1 MGAFDD
7 LNGTRKGGAFD
18 DLVPAKE
25 SAPLS
30 RTDRVLKGIRDP
42 IDGGAQLLTKALP
55 SGIVEGGNRLN
66 NWLADKTGL
75 VGRLPEGGVNQQ
87 VQEQEAAYQ
96 AARGPD
102 AGFDGYRVLGNVVSP
117 ANLAIASRAPVA
129 ASLLG
134 RVGVGVASGGASSA
148 LNPTMGD
155 DFWQEKL
162 KQVGTGAAFGGA
174 TPLVTGAIGRII
186 SPNASTNPNL
196 QLLKDAGVKPTVGQS
211 LGGAANRV
219 EEKAMSLPIVGDAIT
234 AARERA
240 RQQFNQAAINRAV
253 APVGGNVDEVGQ
265 TGIQRAGDILS
276 KSYDDAISKVKA
288 VKFDPQFA
296 QDVGQLRSM
305 AQNMSPELAK
315 RFNSTI
321 DDVLSPKIS
330 ANGSM
335 LGTTYKQIDSKLG
348 QEAAKFGKSSDPLQ
362 QELGDAY
369 KQLQALL
376 KQQAVR
382 SSPEFSKAIK
392 AADAGWANLVR
403 VEGAGKA
410 AQNAEG
416 VFTPAQLNA
425 AIRQADGSVRGR
437 AMARGTALMQ
447 DLGNAG
453 QQVLGN
459 KVPNSGTA
467 DRLML
472 GGAGLGA
479 YFVDP
484 LIPTALLGGAAM
496 YTQPAQSLLRAAV
509 SARPQSAQAIR
520 DSLLQTSPR
529 LLPGAAQI
537 GLGLLN

>member
-7 LNGTRKGGAFD
+7 LAPQPSSGGGAFS
-18 DLVPAKE
+18 DLAPAPE
-25 SAPLS
+25 LS
-30 RTDRVLKGIRDP
+30 RTARVIKGIRDP
-42 IDGGAQLLTKALP
+42 IDGGAQLLTNALP
-55 SGIVEGGNRLN
+55 SGLVEGGNRLN

-75 VGRLPEGGVNQQ
+75 VGRLPEGGVDQQ
-87 VQEQEAAYQ
+87 VREQEAAYQ
-96 AARGPD
+96 ASRGPD

-117 ANLAIASRAPVA
+117 ANLAIASRVPLA
-129 ASLLG
+129 ASIPG
-134 RVGVGVASGGASSA
+134 RVGVGIASGGASSA
-148 LNPTMGD
+148 LNPVAREG
-155 DFWQEKL
+155 DFWAEKA
-162 KQVGTGAAFGGA
+162 KQVGIGAASGGV
-174 TPLVTGAIGRII
+174 TPLVTGAIGRVI
-186 SPNASTNPNL
+186 SPNASTNANL
-196 QLLKDAGVKPTVGQS
+196 QLLKDAGVRPTVGQS

-219 EEKAMSLPIVGDAIT
+219 EEKAMSLPIVGDAIS

-240 RQQFNQAAINRAV
+240 REQFNQAAINRAV
-253 APVGGNVDEVGQ
+253 APVGGQVDEVGQ
-265 TGIQRAGDILS
+265 AGIQRAGDLLS

-296 QDVGQLRSM
+296 QDVGQLRTM
-305 AQNMSPELAK
+305 AQNMTPEMAK
-315 RFNSTI
+315 RFNTTI
-321 DDVLSPKIS
+321 DDVLGPRIS
-330 ANGSM
+330 GTGSM

-376 KQQAVR
+376 KQQAAR
-382 SSPEFSKAIK
+382 SSPEFAKAIK
-392 AADAGWANLVR
+392 AADTGWANLVR

-437 AMARGTALMQ
+437 SMARGTALMQ

-459 KVPNSGTA
+459 KVPNSGTV

-479 YFVDP
+479 YLVDP
-484 LIPTALLGGAAM
+484 LIPTALIGGAAM
-496 YTQPAQSLLRAAV
+496 YSQPAQSLLRAAV
-509 SARPQSAQAIR
+509 SARPQSAQAVR
-520 DSLLQTSPR
+520 DSLLQTTPR
-529 LLPGAAQI
+529 LLPGAAQV